1 MWYNR
6 GMNSND
12 NMDCTS
18 DLPDNFD
25 PSWDEEAMTEQEWDD
40 WRDEQNLDD
49 SRWDDA
55 LGVWDAAVWES
66 AYGPA
71 DDGGWSF

>member
-12 NMDCTS
+12 TNFDCTS

-25 PSWDEEAMTEQEWDD
+25 PAWEEPQDVEVYEQEWDD
-40 WRDEQNLDD
+40 WRDDC
-49 SRWDDA
+49 SY
-55 LGVWDAAVWES
+55 DAAVWES

-71 DDGGWSF
+71 DDGGYSF

>member
-1 MWYNR
+1 
-6 GMNSND
+6 MNN
-12 NMDCTS
+12 NFDCTS

-25 PSWDEEAMTEQEWDD
+25 PSWEEPVEQDWED
-40 WRDEQNLDD
+40 WRDECYEDD
-49 SRWDDA
+49 MYH
-55 LGVWDAAVWES
+55 DAAVWES

>member
-1 MWYNR
+1 MK
-6 GMNSND
+6 D
-12 NMDCTS
+12 NFDCTS

-25 PSWDEEAMTEQEWDD
+25 PHWMGEREECDETSYEQAWED
-40 WRDEQNLDD
+40 WRDECYEDD
-49 SRWDDA
+49 WYHDS
-55 LGVWDAAVWES
+55 AVWES